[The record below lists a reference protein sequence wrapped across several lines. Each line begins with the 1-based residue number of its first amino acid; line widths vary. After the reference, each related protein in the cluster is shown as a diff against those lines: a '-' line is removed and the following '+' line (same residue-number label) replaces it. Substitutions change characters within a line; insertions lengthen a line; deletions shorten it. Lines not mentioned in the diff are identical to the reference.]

1 MWPWGPQLTDPGHT
15 SSPNLDTSRA
25 DNKAWALEGQ
35 PGAKDG
41 KAGPK
46 KIVEAGA
53 GAGHRRRGRGR
64 KGRGEGG
71 LV

>member
-35 PGAKDG
+35 PGVKDG